1 MNGANVMKR
10 RARFL
15 SRWIFL
21 LLLATMML
29 TLPAD
34 ILARGPGYR
43 GGQGLGT
50 NSGSPGGM
58 VSLILEYP
66 HQDIDESEIAD
77 LFYMLEEEKLARD
90 VYLTLYDIWGE
101 PIFFN
106 IAESE
111 DRHHQMVEV
120 LLNKYELYVPDTE
133 DGIGMYENPVFV
145 QLYDQ
150 LVEAGSMSFE
160 DAVRVGATIEDLD
173 IYDLEDALEQTDN
186 IDIRTV
192 FQNLMKGSRNH
203 LRSFYYQ
210 MELLGI
216 VYEAQYLTQ
225 DQIDAILDH
234 PMERGMVDSDGN
246 LIGFIP
252 RLRTGPKN
260 RWGK

>member
-1 MNGANVMKR
+1 MKR

-34 ILARGPGYR
+34 ITAQGPRYR
-43 GGQGLGT
+43 GGPGWGV

-77 LFYMLEEEKLARD
+77 LLYMLEEEKLARD

-111 DRHHQMVEV
+111 DRHHQMVEA

-133 DGIGMYENPVFV
+133 DVIGVYENSDFI
-145 QLYDQ
+145 QLYDE
-150 LVEAGSMSFE
+150 LVEAGRMSFE

-186 IDIRTV
+186 IDIQTV

-203 LRSFYYQ
+203 LRSFVYR
-210 MELLGI
+210 MELLGMI
-216 VYEAQYLTQ
+216 YEAQYLAQ
-225 DQIDAILDH
+225 EQIDAILDS
-234 PMERGMVDSDGN
+234 PMERGMVDSDGT
-246 LIGFIP
+246 LLGFISRSRIGP
-252 RLRTGPKN
+252 RN
-260 RWGK
+260 RVGK